1 MKTINYAYR
10 CRTGIRTPT
19 SCVLPLHYTA
29 SISFIVQHDPYTGYA
44 STGHHYSLS
53 SPVRDYRTIML
64 RGFSLLAFVKSYVSM
79 SKSRFVLWKRG
90 DSNPLYISNVH
101 QSSVVIRA
109 SPIAPLPCACLSRLS
124 SQEPQIAKRSLV
136 FRYNV

>member
-1 MKTINYAYR
+1 MR
-10 CRTGIRTPT
+10 
-19 SCVLPLHYTA
+19 
-29 SISFIVQHDPYTGYA
+29 IVAARGFEPRPHVCCPYTTRQSGDERLNAVLQPPCGLQSFWVCFAFEPSAIIAPMCYA
-44 STGHHYSLS
+44 S
-53 SPVRDYRTIML
+53 P
-64 RGFSLLAFVKSYVSM
+64 LLAFVKSYVSM